1 VPGNHPKRLTKSAK
15 RRTEPSFNLICAKL
29 SHCREHVLEPL
40 LELAIEIAREGREGR
55 RIGTLFTIG
64 DAEAVMAWSRPL
76 ILNPL
81 AGHPRERRRITSNE
95 LWGTIKELAQL
106 DGAFVVSDEGIFVA
120 AGRYLDANASNLN
133 VPFGLGSR
141 HIAAAS
147 ISFATKAVA
156 VVVSESSVV
165 RVFDHGDLIAEIIP
179 ELWMLSRGET
189 SLRGRIKRDEEH
201 KIAIVTGT
209 ANS

>member
-1 VPGNHPKRLTKSAK
+1 
-15 RRTEPSFNLICAKL
+15 
-29 SHCREHVLEPL
+29 
-40 LELAIEIAREGREGR
+40 LAVEIAREGREGR

-81 AGHPRERRRITSNE
+81 EGHPRNRRRITSIE

-106 DGAFVVSDEGIFVA
+106 DGAFVVSDDGIFLA
-120 AGRYLDANASNLN
+120 AGRYLDASASNVK

-147 ISFATKAVA
+147 ISFATNAVA
-156 VVVSESSVV
+156 IVVSESSIV
-165 RVFDHGDLIAEIIP
+165 RVFEHGALMAEIIP
-179 ELWMLSRGET
+179 ELWLFSRHET
-189 SLRGRIKRDEEH
+189 ALRGRISRDEQH
-201 KIAIVTGT
+201 RIAIITGDV
-209 ANS
+209 AGQRRSSAVK